1 MAAAKPAEQPE
12 ETTPDVEATEAVEVP
27 ALRYLVT
34 YPKVSIIYPGAK
46 AGEFVEVI
54 VLKGE
59 YLDQRVPA
67 EVAATKGTE
76 LLTYGMAVVVSGA
89 QQ

>member
-1 MAAAKPAEQPE
+1 MAAPKPAEQPE
-12 ETTPDVEATEAVEVP
+12 EKTGDVEAPEAVEVP

-34 YPKVSIIYPGAK
+34 YPKVSIIYPDGD
-46 AGEFVEVI
+46 GYVEVI